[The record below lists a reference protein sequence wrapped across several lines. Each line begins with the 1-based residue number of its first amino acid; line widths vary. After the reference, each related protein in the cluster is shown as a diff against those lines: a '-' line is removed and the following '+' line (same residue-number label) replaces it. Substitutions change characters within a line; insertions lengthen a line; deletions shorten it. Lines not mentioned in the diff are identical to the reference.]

1 MLVLVCKAHSVI
13 VPLLVTIKV
22 VGIKVENHT
31 FGLFS
36 GSLLLGSLFSHRLF
50 SGCFL
55 LGNILCY
62 RLFSRCFLC
71 GNILRYGLFSGC
83 LLCGN
88 ILRYGLFSRCFLY
101 GSILCYGLFCGRFHS
116 RLFSLLLR
124 FLFSKALLYLFKKIG
139 GVFSSAA
146 SLLLFLSDLF
156 LDGLASG
163 SLFFFLFLG
172 NESLLFSL
180 LTSLSRSHR
189 TLFGILFEL
198 LSVVVSIFKGCKS
211 FLMQAL

>member
-13 VPLLVTIKV
+13 VPLLVTVKV

-31 FGLFS
+31 FGLFC

-50 SGCFL
+50 SGRFL
-55 LGNILCY
+55 FGNILCY
-62 RLFSRCFLC
+62 RLFSGCFLC
-71 GNILRYGLFSGC
+71 GNILRYGLFS
-83 LLCGN
+83 
-88 ILRYGLFSRCFLY
+88 RRFLY

-172 NESLLFSL
+172 KESLLFSL